1 MAMRLLKA
9 RVEGVKLFRS
19 GVFEI
24 GFYAS
29 DRVINSGG
37 AGGLAGVHHIGSR
50 GSIYSQ
56 NVTAVAGVN
65 ASGKTTALQLVRFVL
80 SLLSG
85 AYIARGQAGEMAPIP
100 SKLERNFSTE
110 ITFALGGKI
119 LLLRTEMTQRSE
131 TTVSDQGRDTG
142 DSFFVITDE
151 ELWEYQGIPS
161 KGVLAS
167 SADFRNGARL
177 IARRNGDEEDGP
189 VLNADQRA
197 YLRDDMS
204 IVSAY
209 LDNNA
214 VVAEVARKT
223 LQRRGI
229 PGAILHVF
237 DSSIEYLRWDDDA
250 GVYHLKFAGEEE
262 RVVGE
267 RAITSLVSS
276 GTIVGSELVQR
287 ALVALQEG
295 SYLIVD
301 EIEQSL
307 NKELV
312 AVVIGLFV
320 SASTNPRGAQLVF
333 STHYLEVLDTVR
345 RKDNIYLT
353 IRGGDH
359 HTDLVKYSDKVRRIE
374 NKKSEVLFSNI
385 IGGTAPKYADITALK
400 SYVAGELHV

>member
-1 MAMRLLKA
+1 M
-9 RVEGVKLFRS
+9 
-19 GVFEI
+19 
-24 GFYAS
+24 
-29 DRVINSGG
+29 
-37 AGGLAGVHHIGSR
+37 
-50 GSIYSQ
+50 
-56 NVTAVAGVN
+56 
-65 ASGKTTALQLVRFVL
+65 
-80 SLLSG
+80 
-85 AYIARGQAGEMAPIP
+85 
-100 SKLERNFSTE
+100 
-110 ITFALGGKI
+110 
-119 LLLRTEMTQRSE
+119 
-131 TTVSDQGRDTG
+131 
-142 DSFFVITDE
+142 
-151 ELWEYQGIPS
+151 
-161 KGVLAS
+161 
-167 SADFRNGARL
+167 
-177 IARRNGDEEDGP
+177 
-189 VLNADQRA
+189 LNADQRA

>member
-1 MAMRLLKA
+1 MAMRLLNV

-19 GVFEI
+19 GAFEM

-29 DRVINSGG
+29 DRVVSSSGAIGSGG
-37 AGGLAGVHHIGSR
+37 VHRVGSY
-50 GSIYSQ
+50 GSVYSQ

-85 AYIARGQAGEMAPIP
+85 PYIARGQIGEMDPIP
-100 SKLERNFSTE
+100 SKFDRRFSTE
-110 ITFALGGKI
+110 VTFALGKKTF
-119 LLLRTEMTQRSE
+119 LLRTEMVR
-131 TTVSDQGRDTG
+131 RDDRVDG
-142 DSFFVITDE
+142 GSGLSSGGSFFAITDE
-151 ELWEYQGIPS
+151 ELWEYKGVPS
-161 KGVLAS
+161 KGTLAD
-167 SADFRNGARL
+167 AGVFCGGARL
-177 IARRNGDEEDGP
+177 VARRNGDEADGS
-189 VLNADQRA
+189 VLNADQRS

-209 LDNNA
+209 LGGDK
-214 VVAEVARKT
+214 VVTEVTEKA
-223 LQRRGI
+223 LQRRGV

-237 DSSIEYLRWDDDA
+237 DSSIEYLRWDEDA
-250 GVYHLKFAGEEE
+250 GVYHLKFAGETE
-262 RVVGE
+262 RIVGE
-267 RAITSLVSS
+267 RTVTSLVSS

-320 SASTNPRGAQLVF
+320 SATTNPHGAQLVF
-333 STHYLEVLDTVR
+333 STHYLEVLDTLR
-345 RKDNIYLT
+345 RKDNIYLA
-353 IRGGDH
+353 IRGDDH
-359 HTDLVKYSDKVRRIE
+359 HTDLVKYSDKVKRIE
-374 NKKSEVLFSNI
+374 NKKSDVLFSNI
-385 IGGTAPKYADITALK
+385 IGGTAPRYTAVAALK
-400 SYVAGELHV
+400 NYVAGELHD